1 MQPNHLRNILD
12 HLNYEDNMADQTE
25 RLFLPGSLLT
35 AILAYRHF
43 GDADLE
49 AEARR
54 KLRELHGV
62 TVRFDDEAKPQANG
76 GAA

>member
-1 MQPNHLRNILD
+1 MKSNHLKNILD
-12 HLNYEDNMADQTE
+12 HLDREDTMPDATE

-35 AILAYRHF
+35 AILAYRYF

-76 GAA
+76 GA